1 MSALPEEK
9 IEKAIFPAGFYHT
22 KAKAIRKA
30 SKELVERF
38 GSRVPDTI
46 EELLTLP
53 GVGRKTANLVVT
65 LAHNKAGICVDTHV
79 HRITNRWGY
88 VKTKTPH
95 ETEQAL
101 RAKLPKKHWIA
112 INTILVM
119 HGQNICKPVSP
130 VLQPLPRLEILRPH
144 RRDQKP
150 IMDKRKAGQIARL
163 FFLHW
168 SLVTRP
174 LFFTLSLSQPLGA
187 GAGAGAGAAGA
198 AAAGTCMP
206 RAVITSTAFPFTS
219 FALAIASARL
229 PPEKAAFASSHILAA
244 AS

>member
-1 MSALPEEK
+1 MKDSDIHKVMKLLEAEMRQFGLPPVSAMAEEAIVDPFKILISTIISARTKDEVTGPATERLFALAGSPEKMSRLSEER

-30 SKELVERF
+30 SKELVERYA
-38 GSRVPDTI
+38 SRVPDTI

-112 INTILVM
+112 INTILVV

-130 VLQPLPRLEILRPH
+130 FCSRCPVSEYC
-144 RRDQKP
+144 
-150 IMDKRKAGQIARL
+150 ARTG
-163 FFLHW
+163 
-168 SLVTRP
+168 VTKSR
-174 LFFTLSLSQPLGA
+174 
-187 GAGAGAGAAGA
+187 
-198 AAAGTCMP
+198 
-206 RAVITSTAFPFTS
+206 
-219 FALAIASARL
+219 
-229 PPEKAAFASSHILAA
+229 
-244 AS
+244 

>member
-1 MSALPEEK
+1 MRDKDIHVVMRLLEAEMRQFGLPPVSAMAEEAIVDPFKILISTIISARTKDEVTGPATERLFALADSPGKMSRLSEER

-30 SKELVERF
+30 SQELVERF

-130 VLQPLPRLEILRPH
+130 LCSRCPVF
-144 RRDQKP
+144 KYC
-150 IMDKRKAGQIARL
+150 ARIG
-163 FFLHW
+163 
-168 SLVTRP
+168 VTKSR
-174 LFFTLSLSQPLGA
+174 
-187 GAGAGAGAAGA
+187 
-198 AAAGTCMP
+198 
-206 RAVITSTAFPFTS
+206 
-219 FALAIASARL
+219 
-229 PPEKAAFASSHILAA
+229 
-244 AS
+244 

>member
-1 MSALPEEK
+1 MKDKDIHAAMRLLEKELEQFGLPPVSAMAEQKADPFKILISTIISARTKDEVTGPATERLFALAASPAAMSTLPEEK

-30 SKELVERF
+30 SKELIERF

-46 EELLTLP
+46 DELLTLP
-53 GVGRKTANLVVT
+53 GVGRKTANLVMT

-101 RAKLPKKHWIA
+101 REKLPKKHWIA

-119 HGQNICKPVSP
+119 HGQNICKPISPLCSHCPVSTCC
-130 VLQPLPRLEILRPH
+130 
-144 RRDQKP
+144 
-150 IMDKRKAGQIARL
+150 ARTG
-163 FFLHW
+163 
-168 SLVTRP
+168 VTR
-174 LFFTLSLSQPLGA
+174 S
-187 GAGAGAGAAGA
+187 
-198 AAAGTCMP
+198 
-206 RAVITSTAFPFTS
+206 R
-219 FALAIASARL
+219 
-229 PPEKAAFASSHILAA
+229 
-244 AS
+244 

>member
-1 MSALPEEK
+1 MKDRDIHTVMRLLEAEMRQFGLPPVSAMAEEAIVDPFKILVSTIISARTKDEVTGPATERLFALADSPGNMSRLSEER

-22 KAKAIRKA
+22 KAKAIRKT
-30 SKELVERF
+30 SQELVERF
-38 GSRVPDTI
+38 GSLVPDTI

-119 HGQNICKPVSP
+119 HGQNICKPLSP
-130 VLQPLPRLEILRPH
+130 LCSRCPVF
-144 RRDQKP
+144 KYC
-150 IMDKRKAGQIARL
+150 ARIG
-163 FFLHW
+163 
-168 SLVTRP
+168 VTKSR
-174 LFFTLSLSQPLGA
+174 
-187 GAGAGAGAAGA
+187 
-198 AAAGTCMP
+198 
-206 RAVITSTAFPFTS
+206 
-219 FALAIASARL
+219 
-229 PPEKAAFASSHILAA
+229 
-244 AS
+244 

>member
-1 MSALPEEK
+1 MKDKDIHAVMRLLERELGQFGLPPVSTMAEEKADPFKILISTIISARTKDEITGPATERLFALAALPASMSALPEEK

-38 GSRVPDTI
+38 SSRVPDTI

-53 GVGRKTANLVVT
+53 GVGRKTANLVIT

-95 ETEQAL
+95 ETEEAL

-119 HGQNICKPVSP
+119 HGQNICKPISPLCSRCP
-130 VLQPLPRLEILRPH
+130 VL
-144 RRDQKP
+144 KYC
-150 IMDKRKAGQIARL
+150 ARIG
-163 FFLHW
+163 
-168 SLVTRP
+168 VTKSR
-174 LFFTLSLSQPLGA
+174 
-187 GAGAGAGAAGA
+187 
-198 AAAGTCMP
+198 
-206 RAVITSTAFPFTS
+206 
-219 FALAIASARL
+219 
-229 PPEKAAFASSHILAA
+229 
-244 AS
+244 

>member
-1 MSALPEEK
+1 MKDGYIHKMMGLLEKELGQFGLPPVSAMAGEAVVDPFKILVSTIISARTKDEVTGPATERLFLLADTPAAMSKLPEER
-9 IEKAIFPAGFYHT
+9 IERAIFPAGFYRT

-30 SKELVERF
+30 ARELVDRF

-130 VLQPLPRLEILRPH
+130 LCSRCPVFTYCDRV
-144 RRDQKP
+144 
-150 IMDKRKAGQIARL
+150 G
-163 FFLHW
+163 
-168 SLVTRP
+168 VTKSR
-174 LFFTLSLSQPLGA
+174 
-187 GAGAGAGAAGA
+187 
-198 AAAGTCMP
+198 
-206 RAVITSTAFPFTS
+206 
-219 FALAIASARL
+219 
-229 PPEKAAFASSHILAA
+229 
-244 AS
+244 

>member
-1 MSALPEEK
+1 MKDSDIHKVMKLLEAELRQFGLPPVSAMAEEAIVDPFKILISTIISARTKDEVTGPATERLFARAASPASMSALPEEI

-30 SKELVERF
+30 SKELVERY

-46 EELLTLP
+46 DELLTLP

-88 VKTKTPH
+88 VKTKKPH

-101 RAKLPKKHWIA
+101 RARLPKKHWIA

-130 VLQPLPRLEILRPH
+130 FCSRCPVSEYC
-144 RRDQKP
+144 
-150 IMDKRKAGQIARL
+150 ARIGVAK
-163 FFLHW
+163 
-168 SLVTRP
+168 SR
-174 LFFTLSLSQPLGA
+174 
-187 GAGAGAGAAGA
+187 
-198 AAAGTCMP
+198 
-206 RAVITSTAFPFTS
+206 
-219 FALAIASARL
+219 
-229 PPEKAAFASSHILAA
+229 
-244 AS
+244 

>member
-1 MSALPEEK
+1 MKDKDIHVMMRLLERELGQFGLPPVSARAEEAIVDPFKILISTIISARTKDEVTGPATERLFARAASPASMSALPEEI

-30 SKELVERF
+30 SKELVERY

-46 EELLTLP
+46 DELLTLP

-88 VKTKTPH
+88 VKTKTPL

-119 HGQNICKPVSP
+119 HGQNICKPLSPLCTRCPVS
-130 VLQPLPRLEILRPH
+130 
-144 RRDQKP
+144 KYC
-150 IMDKRKAGQIARL
+150 ARTG
-163 FFLHW
+163 
-168 SLVTRP
+168 VTKSR
-174 LFFTLSLSQPLGA
+174 
-187 GAGAGAGAAGA
+187 
-198 AAAGTCMP
+198 
-206 RAVITSTAFPFTS
+206 
-219 FALAIASARL
+219 
-229 PPEKAAFASSHILAA
+229 
-244 AS
+244 

>member
-1 MSALPEEK
+1 MKDSDIHKVMKLLEAEMRQFGLPPVSAMAEEAIVDPFKILISTIISARTKDEVTGPATERLFSLADSPGKMSGLSEER

-22 KAKAIRKA
+22 KAKAIRKT
-30 SKELVERF
+30 SQDLVERF

-46 EELLTLP
+46 KELLTLP

-88 VKTKTPH
+88 VKTKTPR

-130 VLQPLPRLEILRPH
+130 LCSRCPVFRYC
-144 RRDQKP
+144 
-150 IMDKRKAGQIARL
+150 ARIG
-163 FFLHW
+163 
-168 SLVTRP
+168 VTKSR
-174 LFFTLSLSQPLGA
+174 
-187 GAGAGAGAAGA
+187 
-198 AAAGTCMP
+198 
-206 RAVITSTAFPFTS
+206 
-219 FALAIASARL
+219 
-229 PPEKAAFASSHILAA
+229 
-244 AS
+244 

>member
-1 MSALPEEK
+1 MKDGVIHKVMKLLEKELEPFGLPPVSAMAEEDVVDPFKILVSTIISARTKDEVTGPATERLFALADSPEKMQRLPEEK

-22 KAKAIRKA
+22 KAKAIRRA
-30 SKELVERF
+30 ARELVERF
-38 GSRVPDTI
+38 GSRVPDSI

-119 HGQNICKPVSP
+119 HGQNICKPISP
-130 VLQPLPRLEILRPH
+130 LCSRCPVFRCCDRV
-144 RRDQKP
+144 
-150 IMDKRKAGQIARL
+150 G
-163 FFLHW
+163 
-168 SLVTRP
+168 VTKSR
-174 LFFTLSLSQPLGA
+174 
-187 GAGAGAGAAGA
+187 
-198 AAAGTCMP
+198 
-206 RAVITSTAFPFTS
+206 
-219 FALAIASARL
+219 
-229 PPEKAAFASSHILAA
+229 
-244 AS
+244 

>member
-1 MSALPEEK
+1 MKDKDIHVVMKLLEKELEQFGLPPVSAMAEEDVVDPFK
-9 IEKAIFPAGFYHT
+9 ILISTIISARTKDEVTGPATERLFALADSPAAMARLSEEQIEKAIFPAGFYHT

-30 SKELVERF
+30 AGELVQRF

-112 INTILVM
+112 INTLLVM

-130 VLQPLPRLEILRPH
+130 LCSRCPVYRCCDRI
-144 RRDQKP
+144 
-150 IMDKRKAGQIARL
+150 G
-163 FFLHW
+163 
-168 SLVTRP
+168 VT
-174 LFFTLSLSQPLGA
+174 
-187 GAGAGAGAAGA
+187 
-198 AAAGTCMP
+198 
-206 RAVITSTAFPFTS
+206 TS
-219 FALAIASARL
+219 R
-229 PPEKAAFASSHILAA
+229 
-244 AS
+244 

>member
-1 MSALPEEK
+1 MKDSDIHKVVKLLEAEMRQFGLPPVSAMAEEAIVDPFKILISTIISARTKDEVTGPATERLFALAASPATMASVPEEK

-30 SKELVERF
+30 AKELVERF

-65 LAHNKAGICVDTHV
+65 LAHKKAGICVDTHV

-88 VKTKTPH
+88 VKTKNPH

-101 RAKLPKKHWIA
+101 RAKLPRKHWIA

-130 VLQPLPRLEILRPH
+130 LCSRC
-144 RRDQKP
+144 P
-150 IMDKRKAGQIARL
+150 IFRCCDRVG
-163 FFLHW
+163 
-168 SLVTRP
+168 VTKSR
-174 LFFTLSLSQPLGA
+174 
-187 GAGAGAGAAGA
+187 
-198 AAAGTCMP
+198 
-206 RAVITSTAFPFTS
+206 
-219 FALAIASARL
+219 
-229 PPEKAAFASSHILAA
+229 
-244 AS
+244 

>member
-1 MSALPEEK
+1 MRDKDIHVVMKLLEKELEQFGLPPVSAMAEEAVVDPFKILVSTIISARTKDEVTGPATERLFSIADSPEKMSGLSEER

-22 KAKAIRKA
+22 KAKAIRKTA
-30 SKELVERF
+30 GELVDRF
-38 GSRVPDTI
+38 DSRVPDTI
-46 EELLTLP
+46 EALLTLP

-88 VKTKTPH
+88 VKTKTPD

-130 VLQPLPRLEILRPH
+130 LCSRCPV
-144 RRDQKP
+144 RRYCD
-150 IMDKRKAGQIARL
+150 RVGVAR
-163 FFLHW
+163 
-168 SLVTRP
+168 SR
-174 LFFTLSLSQPLGA
+174 
-187 GAGAGAGAAGA
+187 
-198 AAAGTCMP
+198 
-206 RAVITSTAFPFTS
+206 
-219 FALAIASARL
+219 
-229 PPEKAAFASSHILAA
+229 
-244 AS
+244 

>member
-1 MSALPEEK
+1 MKDSDIHKVMKLLEAEMRQFGLPPVSAMAEEAIVDPFKILISTIISARTKDEVMGPATERLFALAGSPEKMSRLSEER

-30 SKELVERF
+30 SKELVERYA
-38 GSRVPDTI
+38 SRVPDTI

-130 VLQPLPRLEILRPH
+130 FCSRCPVSEYC
-144 RRDQKP
+144 
-150 IMDKRKAGQIARL
+150 ARTG
-163 FFLHW
+163 
-168 SLVTRP
+168 VTKSR
-174 LFFTLSLSQPLGA
+174 
-187 GAGAGAGAAGA
+187 
-198 AAAGTCMP
+198 
-206 RAVITSTAFPFTS
+206 
-219 FALAIASARL
+219 
-229 PPEKAAFASSHILAA
+229 
-244 AS
+244 

>member
-1 MSALPEEK
+1 MRDKDIHVVMKLLEKELEQFGLPPVSAMAEEAVVDPFKILVSTIISARTKDEVTGPATERLFSIADSPETMSGLSEER

-22 KAKAIRKA
+22 KAKAIRKTA
-30 SKELVERF
+30 GELVDRF
-38 GSRVPDTI
+38 DSRVPDTI
-46 EELLTLP
+46 EALLTLP

-130 VLQPLPRLEILRPH
+130 LCSRCPV
-144 RRDQKP
+144 RRYCD
-150 IMDKRKAGQIARL
+150 RVGVAR
-163 FFLHW
+163 
-168 SLVTRP
+168 SR
-174 LFFTLSLSQPLGA
+174 
-187 GAGAGAGAAGA
+187 
-198 AAAGTCMP
+198 
-206 RAVITSTAFPFTS
+206 
-219 FALAIASARL
+219 
-229 PPEKAAFASSHILAA
+229 
-244 AS
+244 

>member
-1 MSALPEEK
+1 MKDKDIHAVMRLLEKELEQFGLPPVSAMAEEK
-9 IEKAIFPAGFYHT
+9 ADPFKILISTIISARTKDEVTGPATERLFALADSPEKMSRLSEERIEKTIFPAGFYHT
-22 KAKAIRKA
+22 KARAIRKA
-30 SKELVERF
+30 SKELVERY

-46 EELLTLP
+46 DELLTLP

-101 RAKLPKKHWIA
+101 RAMLPKKHWIA

-130 VLQPLPRLEILRPH
+130 FCSRCPVS
-144 RRDQKP
+144 KYC
-150 IMDKRKAGQIARL
+150 ARIGL
-163 FFLHW
+163 
-168 SLVTRP
+168 TR
-174 LFFTLSLSQPLGA
+174 S
-187 GAGAGAGAAGA
+187 
-198 AAAGTCMP
+198 
-206 RAVITSTAFPFTS
+206 R
-219 FALAIASARL
+219 
-229 PPEKAAFASSHILAA
+229 
-244 AS
+244 

>member
-1 MSALPEEK
+1 MRDSDIHSVMKLLEKELETFGLPPVSAMAEEDVVDPFRILVSTIISARTKDEVTGPATERLFALADRPETMRKLPEEK
-9 IEKAIFPAGFYHT
+9 IEKAVYPAGFYRT

-30 SKELVERF
+30 AGELVDRF

-112 INTILVM
+112 INTILVT
-119 HGQNICKPVSP
+119 HGQNICKPISP
-130 VLQPLPRLEILRPH
+130 LCSRCPVFRCCDR
-144 RRDQKP
+144 
-150 IMDKRKAGQIARL
+150 AG
-163 FFLHW
+163 
-168 SLVTRP
+168 VTKSR
-174 LFFTLSLSQPLGA
+174 
-187 GAGAGAGAAGA
+187 
-198 AAAGTCMP
+198 
-206 RAVITSTAFPFTS
+206 
-219 FALAIASARL
+219 
-229 PPEKAAFASSHILAA
+229 
-244 AS
+244 

>member
-1 MSALPEEK
+1 MKDGDIHKMMRLLERELGQFGLPPVSAMAEEAIVDPFKILISTIISARTKDEVTGPATERLFARAASPASMSALPEEI

-30 SKELVERF
+30 SKELVERY

-46 EELLTLP
+46 DELLTLP

-88 VKTKTPH
+88 VKTKTPL

-119 HGQNICKPVSP
+119 HGQNICKPLSPLCTRCPVS
-130 VLQPLPRLEILRPH
+130 
-144 RRDQKP
+144 KYC
-150 IMDKRKAGQIARL
+150 ARTG
-163 FFLHW
+163 
-168 SLVTRP
+168 VTKSR
-174 LFFTLSLSQPLGA
+174 
-187 GAGAGAGAAGA
+187 
-198 AAAGTCMP
+198 
-206 RAVITSTAFPFTS
+206 
-219 FALAIASARL
+219 
-229 PPEKAAFASSHILAA
+229 
-244 AS
+244 

>member
-1 MSALPEEK
+1 MKDRDIHTVMRLLEAEMRQFGLPPVSAMAEEK
-9 IEKAIFPAGFYHT
+9 ADPFKILISTIISARTKDEVTGPATERLFALADSPGKMSRLSEERIEKAIFPAGFYHT
-22 KAKAIRKA
+22 KAKAIRKT
-30 SKELVERF
+30 SQELVERF
-38 GSRVPDTI
+38 GSLVPDTI

-119 HGQNICKPVSP
+119 HGQNICKPLSP
-130 VLQPLPRLEILRPH
+130 LCSRCPVF
-144 RRDQKP
+144 KYC
-150 IMDKRKAGQIARL
+150 ARIG
-163 FFLHW
+163 
-168 SLVTRP
+168 VTKSR
-174 LFFTLSLSQPLGA
+174 
-187 GAGAGAGAAGA
+187 
-198 AAAGTCMP
+198 
-206 RAVITSTAFPFTS
+206 
-219 FALAIASARL
+219 
-229 PPEKAAFASSHILAA
+229 
-244 AS
+244 

>member
-1 MSALPEEK
+1 MKDSDIHKVMKLLEAEMKQFGLPPVSAMAEEDVVDPFKILVSTIISARTKDEVTGPATDRLFALADSPEKMQRLPEEK

-30 SKELVERF
+30 ARELVERF

-112 INTILVM
+112 INTTLVM

-130 VLQPLPRLEILRPH
+130 LCSRCPVFKYCDR
-144 RRDQKP
+144 
-150 IMDKRKAGQIARL
+150 AG
-163 FFLHW
+163 
-168 SLVTRP
+168 VTKSR
-174 LFFTLSLSQPLGA
+174 
-187 GAGAGAGAAGA
+187 
-198 AAAGTCMP
+198 
-206 RAVITSTAFPFTS
+206 
-219 FALAIASARL
+219 
-229 PPEKAAFASSHILAA
+229 
-244 AS
+244 

>member
-1 MSALPEEK
+1 MKDGDIHKMIRLLEKELGQFGLPPVSAMAGEAVVDPFKILVSTIISARTKDEVTGPATERLFLLAVTPAAMSKLPEER
-9 IEKAIFPAGFYHT
+9 IERAIFPAGFYRT

-30 SKELVERF
+30 ARELVDRF

-130 VLQPLPRLEILRPH
+130 LCSRCPV
-144 RRDQKP
+144 RRYCD
-150 IMDKRKAGQIARL
+150 RVGVAR
-163 FFLHW
+163 
-168 SLVTRP
+168 SR
-174 LFFTLSLSQPLGA
+174 
-187 GAGAGAGAAGA
+187 
-198 AAAGTCMP
+198 
-206 RAVITSTAFPFTS
+206 
-219 FALAIASARL
+219 
-229 PPEKAAFASSHILAA
+229 
-244 AS
+244 